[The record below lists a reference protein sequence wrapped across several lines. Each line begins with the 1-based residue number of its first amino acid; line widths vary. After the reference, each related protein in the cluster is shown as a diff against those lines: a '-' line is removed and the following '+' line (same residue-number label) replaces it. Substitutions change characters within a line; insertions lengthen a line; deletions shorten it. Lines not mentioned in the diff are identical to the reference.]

1 MKPPIVFTGFLFSLV
16 LLLNACKKESIITS
30 KDARIELSADTL
42 FFDTVFTSTGSIT
55 QGIKIYNN
63 NNQKLIIDRVR
74 IGGGTTSSFT
84 MNVDGT
90 PGNDLSGFA
99 IESGDSL
106 YIYVTV
112 TINPNSD
119 LLPFIVRD
127 SILIGFNGNEKKLQ
141 LEAFGQNANFL
152 RNNLLTGSNT
162 WTPELPYVILG
173 GLQVDTNA
181 LLTIE
186 KGTRVYLHADA
197 PFIVDGTLI
206 VNGTK
211 ADSVIFTGDR
221 LDKDYR
227 DLPASWPGIYFR
239 QTSVNNVLTNTIIK
253 NAYQGLVADQ
263 PASNGAPK
271 LTLRECIIDN
281 SYEAG
286 LSGLSSSINA
296 ENCLIKNCGINILL
310 IRGGDYNFTH
320 CTVAAY
326 SNLYIP
332 HKNPV
337 AYINN
342 WDSTNNTLFTFNLNA
357 NFVNNIFWSDDG
369 TSVENEVVVSKKGT
383 NVFEVVMNNNIYKA
397 IAEPSFTTLSNNL
410 RNQDPL
416 FDSVNV
422 SAGYYDFH
430 IDRYPSPAINAGIP
444 TNIQKDLDGKTR
456 SLPPDIG
463 CYEKN

>member
-1 MKPPIVFTGFLFSLV
+1 MKPLIHLITFLLFLT
-16 LLLNACKKESIITS
+16 LFIAGCKKETIITS

-55 QGIKIYNN
+55 QGIKVYNSN
-63 NNQKLIIDRVR
+63 DQKLIIDRIR
-74 IGGGTTSSFT
+74 IGGGTSSSYT
-84 MNVDGT
+84 MNVDGS
-90 PGNDLSGFA
+90 PGHDLSNFE

-119 LLPFIVRD
+119 ILPFIVRD
-127 SILIGFNGNEKKLQ
+127 SILIGFNGNERKLQ
-141 LEAFGQNANFL
+141 LESYGQNAKFL
-152 RNNLLTGSNT
+152 RNNLLSGTHT

-173 GLQVDTNA
+173 GIQVDTNSI
-181 LLTIE
+181 LTIE

-211 ADSVIFTGDR
+211 NDSVIFTGDR

-239 QTSVNNVLTNTIIK
+239 QTSINNMFTNAIIK
-253 NAYQGLVADQ
+253 NAYQGIVADQ
-263 PASNGAPK
+263 PSSNGSPK

-281 SYEAG
+281 MYEAG

-296 ENCLIKNCGINILL
+296 ENCLITNCGINILL
-310 IRGGDYNFTH
+310 IRGGEYNFTH
-320 CTVAAY
+320 CTAASY
-326 SNLYIP
+326 SNIYIP

-337 AYINN
+337 LYVNN

-357 NFVNNIFWSDDG
+357 KFINNIFWSDEG
-369 TSVENEVVVSKKGT
+369 TSVENEVVISKRGT
-383 NVFEVVMNNNIYKA
+383 NIFNVDMDNNIYKA
-397 IAEPSFTTLSNNL
+397 IAEPTFATLSNNL
-410 RNQDPL
+410 RNEDPL
-416 FDSVNV
+416 FDSVDV
-422 SAGYYDFH
+422 GAGYYDFH
-430 IDRYPSPAINAGIP
+430 INKYPSPAVNAGLQV
-444 TNIQKDLDGKTR
+444 NVFKDLDGKAR
-456 SLPPDIG
+456 NQPPDIG